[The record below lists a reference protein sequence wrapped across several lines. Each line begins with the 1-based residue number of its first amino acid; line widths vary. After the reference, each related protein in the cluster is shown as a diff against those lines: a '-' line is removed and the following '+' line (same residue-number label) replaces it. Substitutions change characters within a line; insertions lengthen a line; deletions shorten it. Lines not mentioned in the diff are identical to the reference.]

1 MALNRETTQTIRV
14 PRRGGKIAL
23 EEAVGS
29 PLFAAYQLYPPRPAI
44 KGLDGL
50 PFSPQFLADVEG
62 RLDDV
67 GLRLK
72 SMDQCGIQYA
82 ILSLTSPGI
91 EGVSDAA
98 TAIHFGKETKD
109 DIYHKYV
116 EPHPSRFGFFACVAM
131 HDPKEA
137 ANKLERA
144 VTQLCAKG
152 VLVNGFTNLDDR
164 DEQLRYLDA
173 PECEPFWAMLH
184 HLKVPLYLHP
194 RLPPTNQQVLYSQYP
209 NLASASY
216 GFGVE
221 CAGHALKIMC
231 SGILDKYPVNII
243 LGHRAEALPFLIHR
257 ADQRMNIG
265 TPGSNGKHTK
275 PLMHYFRTHFIA
287 TLAGVR
293 RHSTL
298 RNTIEEL
305 GESRVMFS
313 VDYPY
318 ESNEDAVDWFDALE
332 INENSRAA
340 ISHQNAVRLFGLDS
354 KCTELRTS
362 RILGHL

>member
-1 MALNRETTQTIRV
+1 MALNREIIKSVRH
-14 PRRGGKIAL
+14 PRRAGKIAI

-29 PLFAAYQLYPPRPAI
+29 PLFAAHQNYPPRPGI
-44 KGLDGL
+44 KGLDDL
-50 PFSPQFLADVEG
+50 PFNPQFLADVES

-67 GLRLK
+67 NLRLK

-91 EGVSDAA
+91 EGVGDTA
-98 TAIHFGKETKD
+98 TAIRFSRETNNA
-109 DIYHKYV
+109 IYHKYV
-116 EPHPSRFGFFACVAM
+116 EQHPSRFGFFACVAM

-137 ANKLERA
+137 AKELERA
-144 VTQLCAKG
+144 VTQLGAKG
-152 VLVNGFTNLDDR
+152 VLVNGFTNLDDH
-164 DEQLRYLDA
+164 DERLRYLDA
-173 PECEPFWAMLH
+173 PECEPFWEMLH
-184 HLKVPLYLHP
+184 RLNVPLYLHP
-194 RLPPTNQQVLYSQYP
+194 RLPPTHQQVLYNQYP
-209 NLASASY
+209 NLAMASY

-221 CAGHALKIMC
+221 CAGHALRIMC
-231 SGILDKYPVNII
+231 SGILDKYPVKII
-243 LGHRAEALPFLIHR
+243 LGHCAEALPFIIHR
-257 ADQRMNIG
+257 ADHRMNIG
-265 TPGSNGKHTK
+265 NPGSNGKHTK
-275 PLMHYFRTHFIA
+275 PLMYYFKTHFYA

-340 ISHQNAVRLFGLDS
+340 ISHQNAMRLFGLNS
-354 KCTELRTS
+354 GCMELPSHRT
-362 RILGHL
+362 LEHL